1 MHETFSKQIMK
12 TRKEFYAQSLT
23 FIRLYYTIIRL
34 QKSKNVPVAQLDRVF
49 DYESKGRGFE
59 SLLAHHKVIL
69 RMKCV
74 EWLFIMSGDS
84 NPQRFMQ
91 ARAKRE
97 GRAIPSGTLV
107 E

>member
-1 MHETFSKQIMK
+1 MK

-23 FIRLYYTIIRL
+23 FIRLYYTIIGL

-59 SLLAHHKVIL
+59 SLLAHQKVIL

-74 EWLFIMSGDS
+74 EWLFIMSGIRTPGVHAS
-84 NPQRFMQ
+84 TSGTR
-91 ARAKRE
+91 
-97 GRAIPSGTLV
+97 RAIGITGLPEIRIL
-107 E
+107 

>member
-59 SLLAHHKVIL
+59 SLLAHQ
-69 RMKCV
+69 
-74 EWLFIMSGDS
+74 DAS
-84 NPQRFMQ
+84 NPNRSSVEDEASFLSDFL
-91 ARAKRE
+91 R
-97 GRAIPSGTLV
+97 SGSVLSSISI
-107 E
+107 

>member
-23 FIRLYYTIIRL
+23 FIRLYYTIIKL

-59 SLLAHHKVIL
+59 SLLAHQKVIL

-74 EWLFIMSGDS
+74 EWLFIMSGIRTHGGS
-84 NPQRFMQ
+84 CKHERNATGEISVLAQQ
-91 ARAKRE
+91 
-97 GRAIPSGTLV
+97 
-107 E
+107 